1 MDYGQW
7 KDIALVR
14 ETNFHKL
21 EDEKSTVIF
30 MDCRNVTGNHARYDL
45 FQRDQIYTIMA
56 KCCSEVVEGL
66 YLSCD
71 IYAALD
77 ECSVIFPDTK
87 ELKSCFQM
95 GDCGDYVLSLFIQ
108 RFLKLFWVYY
118 PTTFVKSTIFQ
129 YTQEDVM
136 RYLEYRKALCQQ
148 NALVWI
154 AKEHLKKEEYASV
167 SEDTIRIKELLR
179 RHGLLDATVANSA
192 FYEGVLLHV
201 DNKNSGFAFPGMI

>member
-1 MDYGQW
+1 MDYIRW
-7 KDIALVR
+7 EDIALVR

-21 EDEKSTVIF
+21 EDAKSTVIF
-30 MDCRNVTGNHARYDL
+30 MDCRNVTGNHARYNL
-45 FQRDQIYTIMA
+45 FQKDPIYTIMA

-66 YLSCD
+66 YLSCNV
-71 IYAALD
+71 YAALD

-118 PTTFVKSTIFQ
+118 PNIFVKSTIFQ
-129 YTQEDVM
+129 HSQEDVM

-148 NALVWI
+148 NALVWM
-154 AKEHLKKEEYASV
+154 AKEHLDKREYMAIIGNQKQMK
-167 SEDTIRIKELLR
+167 DLLR
-179 RHGLLDATVANSA
+179 KHGLYNITVANTA
-192 FYEGVLLHV
+192 FYEGVLIHV
-201 DNKNSGFAFPGMI
+201 DSRTSDLPFPGIF